1 MTKFSKGDHVR
12 TSTQG
17 REYYVREEHDVR
29 KNLTG
34 RIQEVSGHVV
44 RVRYGDG
51 PYDVA
56 SMYDNCIEHFVTEDD
71 VAKAIESITQTPR
84 RGS

>member
-1 MTKFSKGDHVR
+1 MAEFIKGDHVR

-17 REYYVREEHDVR
+17 RKYYYLQDDHR

-34 RIQEVSGHVV
+34 RILEVNGHVV
-44 RVRYGDG
+44 RVRYGNG

-56 SMYDNCIEHFVTEDD
+56 SMYDNCIERLVTEDD

-84 RGS
+84 RGQ

>member
-1 MTKFSKGDHVR
+1 MAEFIKGDRVR

-17 REYYVREEHDVR
+17 RKYYVQDDHR

-34 RIQEVSGHVV
+34 RIQEVSGHTV

-71 VAKAIESITQTPR
+71 VATAIESTTQTPR
-84 RGS
+84 RGQ